1 MREDTAVAGAL
12 RGIEMLNRIGKT
24 ACRSDDGN
32 GPKTRRVHLCQPARL
47 VTRRHEKD
55 VAARQYAVRE
65 RLVVTAG
72 HGDSGREAGGDFA
85 EVALEGGGAPTA
97 PLHTR

>member
-1 MREDTAVAGAL
+1 MREDAAVACAL
-12 RGIEMLNRIGKT
+12 RGIEMLDRIGKT
-24 ACRSDDGN
+24 ARRSDDGD
-32 GPKTRRVHLCQPARL
+32 GPETQRVHLRRAARL
-47 VTRRHEKD
+47 VTRRQEKD
-55 VAARQYAVRE
+55 VAARQYAVCE